1 MAAIALVEARARDRQ
16 AAIAARID
24 AVGAGEVAV
33 AAPQMAEGR
42 PVDADRV
49 ARRVA
54 RQNAFLA
61 VAEQAVGDGQVAAFQ
76 PDARTI
82 AIGPAQILEDEAV
95 YGDRKRVVSGKSVSV
110 RVDIGGRR
118 ILKKK

>member
-1 MAAIALVEARARDRQ
+1 
-16 AAIAARID
+16 
-24 AVGAGEVAV
+24 
-33 AAPQMAEGR
+33 MAEGR

-82 AIGPAQILEDEAV
+82 AIGHAQILEDEAV
-95 YGDRKRVVSGKSVSV
+95 YGARPAAQPQRRLLLAGHAAED
-110 RVDIGGRR
+110 GGARLLRAAGALAALPHRALR
-118 ILKKK
+118 IAARGHPHRAAALPAQN

>member
-1 MAAIALVEARARDRQ
+1 
-16 AAIAARID
+16 
-24 AVGAGEVAV
+24 
-33 AAPQMAEGR
+33 MAEGR

-49 ARRVA
+49 ARRVV

-82 AIGPAQILEDEAV
+82 AIGHAQILDDEAV
-95 YGDRKRVVSGKSVSV
+95 YGSRLAAQHQRRLLLAGHAVADGGARLLPADG
-110 RVDIGGRR
+110 DIAALRSTEHTSA
-118 ILKKK
+118 L